1 MHHPW
6 EPGNT
11 PEEAEARRA
20 AYQRLLAAARRVG
33 MPHQRLASLL
43 SQVATNEEQTRRFLA
58 DQVYHVPDQLLDDL
72 LRVRLSDLA
81 AGKGDEQNS

>member
-43 SQVATNEEQTRRFLA
+43 SQVAANEEQTRRFLA